1 MPGSYDIKDGYN
13 GCPTTVI
20 VSVAD
25 TSTINT
31 SGDQTS
37 ILGS

>member
-1 MPGSYDIKDGYN
+1 MVVS
-13 GCPTTVI
+13 TTVI
-20 VSVAD
+20 VSVVD